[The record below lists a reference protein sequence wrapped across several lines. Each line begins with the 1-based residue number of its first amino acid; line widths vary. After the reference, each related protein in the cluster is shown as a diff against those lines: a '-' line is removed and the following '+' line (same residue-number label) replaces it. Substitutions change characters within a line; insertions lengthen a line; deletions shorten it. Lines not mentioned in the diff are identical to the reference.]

1 VQLAPR
7 SVPNRLN
14 LARAYQL
21 ARQPDKALA
30 TLDEAL
36 KLDPDNF
43 VVLTR
48 AATTALA
55 SGNFD
60 AGNRYVDRMAK
71 LQPESP
77 VTLAMQG
84 DLAMRAKDYSRALD
98 LYQRAGARAP
108 SGVLVVSQFVAGQRA
123 GVANPE
129 KPMVDWLR
137 TNPDD
142 VMVRLALG
150 EYRQGKGDLAGARQE
165 YETALAKQP
174 DNGAI
179 LNNLAYVY
187 LESGDP
193 KALATAERAYAKMP
207 DSPAVQDTYGWA
219 LLKAGQTDKAL
230 GLLRTASS
238 ALPGN
243 PEVQLHLGEALM
255 AARKVPEAVRVL
267 KGLQGPNVPPTI
279 AARATALLQKS
290 GQ

>member
-1 VQLAPR
+1 
-7 SVPNRLN
+7 
-14 LARAYQL
+14 
-21 ARQPDKALA
+21 
-30 TLDEAL
+30 
-36 KLDPDNF
+36 

-55 SGNFD
+55 
-60 AGNRYVDRMAK
+60 AGKYDKGQQYVDRMVK

-84 DLAMRAKDYSRALD
+84 DLAMRAKEFSKALD
-98 LYQRAGARAP
+98 LYQRAVARAP

-123 GVANPE
+123 GIANPE

-137 TNPDD
+137 SNPDD
-142 VMVRLALG
+142 IMVRLALG
-150 EYRQGKGDLAGARQE
+150 EYKQGKGDLTGARQE
-165 YETALAKQP
+165 YEAALAKQP

-193 KALATAERAYAKMP
+193 KALATAEKAYAKLP
-207 DSPAVQDTYGWA
+207 DVPAVQDTYGLA
-219 LLKAGQTDKAL
+219 LLRAGQPDKAL
-230 GLLRTASS
+230 SLLRSASS

-243 PEVQLHLGEALM
+243 PEVQLHLGEALL
-255 AARKVPEAVRVL
+255 AAKQVSEGQRVL
-267 KGLQGPNVPPTI
+267 RGLQGANVPPAI
-279 AARATALLQKS
+279 AARATELLQKS